1 MPDYLLR
8 MRNNYRRADR
18 LMLPVLWTL
27 FAMGL
32 ALSGWHDTL
41 PWALA
46 VGLPAAALPTA
57 LVFMVPGARLTRYAV
72 AAAFMVFPA
81 LHIHQAAGMTEL
93 HFGIFVLLA
102 FLLCYRDWT
111 VIMVAAAVIAAHHLS
126 FNYLQEWGYGVLCFT
141 EPGLGKV
148 LAHAAYVVAEA
159 LVLSYL
165 SLLLHRDALQA
176 AEIGARLD
184 AIDAAG
190 DGSIILGAAV
200 PLSQSAGGQVLDGML
215 ATLRDA
221 VSVVH
226 TGTEAIAAASCAIA
240 DGNADLAGRTGAQA
254 QGLKQSAEAMAQ
266 LTVAVQGND
275 SNARHASTLAAG
287 AADVAQ
293 RGGMVVEQVVGSME
307 AIRARSRRIVDIIAV
322 IDGIAFQTNILAL
335 NAAVEAA
342 RAGEQGRGFAVVATE
357 VRSLA
362 QRSASAAKEI
372 KVLIEASVG
381 QVKEGGNRVQHAGQT
396 ISEIVAST
404 RTVSEILADI
414 SAASS
419 EQSSEIDQ
427 INAALAQ
434 MDQVTQQNAALVE
447 RASSA
452 AAALQHQAGN
462 LAEVVGAFKLDAGDA
477 PAPAAPAPTHR
488 LALGHS

>member
-8 MRNNYRRADR
+8 IRNNYRRADR
-18 LMLPVLWTL
+18 LMLPVLWAL

-57 LVFMVPGARLTRYAV
+57 LVFLAPGARLTRYAV

-81 LHIHQAAGMTEL
+81 LHIHQAAGMSEL

-111 VIMVAAAVIAAHHLS
+111 VIMVAAAVIAGHHLS
-126 FNYLQEWGYGVLCFT
+126 FNYLQQWGYGVLCFT
-141 EPGLGKV
+141 EPGLGRV

-200 PLSQSAGGQVLDGML
+200 PPARSAGGQVLEGML

-221 VSVVH
+221 VAAVH
-226 TGTEAIAAASCAIA
+226 TGTQTIADASRAIAH
-240 DGNADLAGRTGAQA
+240 GNADLASRTGAQA
-254 QGLKQSAEAMAQ
+254 QGLKQTAEAMAQ

-275 SNARHASTLAAG
+275 SDARQASTLAAG

-307 AIRARSRRIVDIIAV
+307 AIRAGSRRIVDIIAV

-357 VRSLA
+357 VRGLA

-372 KVLIEASVG
+372 AALIHDSVAAVDAG
-381 QVKEGGNRVQHAGQT
+381 DALAGQAGST
-396 ISEIVAST
+396 MDEVVAAVQQVAAIMSRIVAASHGQAAGIAGVNDAIADMDRDT
-404 RTVSEILADI
+404 RR
-414 SAASS
+414 
-419 EQSSEIDQ
+419 
-427 INAALAQ
+427 
-434 MDQVTQQNAALVE
+434 NAALVE
-447 RASSA
+447 EA
-452 AAALQHQAGN
+452 AAAAASMQRQAA
-462 LAEVVGAFKLDAGDA
+462 LLTEAVGAF
-477 PAPAAPAPTHR
+477 R
-488 LALGHS
+488 LA